1 MTTFTSEAYKHAN
14 RTIDDVKV
22 PTKCVIKKRLMM
34 RKLRAKQR
42 QQTNRD
48 LTPLEPGKGGSI
60 RPSAFDRSKID
71 KNIHRSFELKTAIS
85 KPVTANFFMACFNL
99 IEKKEKERIRETV
112 ERCVNRRNFWK

>member
-22 PTKCVIKKRLMM
+22 PTKCDTRKRLMM

-48 LTPLEPGKGGSI
+48 LTLLGPGKRGSI
-60 RPSAFDRSKID
+60 RPSAFDRS
-71 KNIHRSFELKTAIS
+71 
-85 KPVTANFFMACFNL
+85 
-99 IEKKEKERIRETV
+99 
-112 ERCVNRRNFWK
+112 